1 MTDEEAEPWRGSRS
15 GKCKWKSRDPGAMA
29 SVWALTDSV
38 NSSCARVQLQSVSSY
53 RSPSHVLFGA
63 ILQVVIITI
72 VISIL
77 QVRKPGF
84 TKWQMEKPEFKS
96 NRTASKAP
104 SLVVF
109 LPLKPEALAVNTKPA
124 LRCRDAWSPQLTSL
138 ADVESKRSTDH

>member
-1 MTDEEAEPWRGSRS
+1 
-15 GKCKWKSRDPGAMA
+15 MA

-38 NSSCARVQLQSVSSY
+38 NSNSARVQPQRVSSY

-96 NRTASKAP
+96 NLTASKAP
-104 SLVVF
+104 SLVVL
-109 LPLKPEALAVNTKPA
+109 LPLKPESLAVNTKLA
-124 LRCRDAWSPQLTSL
+124 EMSGSL
-138 ADVESKRSTDH
+138 VSSADQPGRRGVQKV